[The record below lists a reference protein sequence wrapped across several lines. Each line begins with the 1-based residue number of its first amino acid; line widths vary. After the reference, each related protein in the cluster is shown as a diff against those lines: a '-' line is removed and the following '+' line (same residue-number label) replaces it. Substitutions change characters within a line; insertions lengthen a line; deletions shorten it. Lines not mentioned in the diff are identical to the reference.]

1 MLIFYHHQ
9 LSKISSS
16 YKEKKRFNFYLVRW
30 DRICRYFW
38 LNGRSYIFIFFV
50 FYFLHNLSLFP
61 NNVFLYLS
69 YFWNIVKQ
77 IMHNTGKHWDKRVHC
92 YEMGQPFSSYW
103 SLSLSPEII
112 RKPSGSLMFS
122 GGKERDQWHGM
133 GYYSSEKYFFT
144 VLTYLF
150 PTNPFSTPWKH

>member
-16 YKEKKRFNFYLVRW
+16 YKEKRRFNFYLVKW
-30 DRICRYFW
+30 ERICRYFW

-77 IMHNTGKHWDKRVHC
+77 IMHNTGKHWDKRVH
-92 YEMGQPFSSYW
+92 S
-103 SLSLSPEII
+103 I
-112 RKPSGSLMFS
+112 KPSGLLMYS
-122 GGKERDQWHGM
+122 GGIERYQWHEM
-133 GYYSSEKYFFT
+133 GYYSSQKYFFT

-150 PTNPFSTPWKH
+150 PMNSFPTPWKH